1 MEESRKPY
9 WTLPSKLVDEID
21 LAYFTAR
28 AAGLQ
33 GSKQDFVAELLRHGL
48 EATSELRSQEA
59 RAGDARV
66 G

>member
-1 MEESRKPY
+1 MKDPRRAG
-9 WTLPSKLVDEID
+9 WTLPSGLVDEID

-48 EATSELRSQEA
+48 EATEGLRSSA
-59 RAGDARV
+59 TRAPDAQA